1 MITPDP
7 DPSHTDGRGR
17 LSALLR
23 LWPFTR
29 PYRKLIALTFSAALA
44 ATLAQLA
51 VPLITAAVVDG
62 PIASGDRAGL
72 IPLLGLALVFGV
84 AEAALFF
91 LRRWAMNQSCLRLE
105 RDLRDTVYG
114 RLQRLPVAFHD
125 RWASGQLLSRATT
138 DLGTVRRF
146 VGFGAVFLAVNLVT
160 CAVVAV
166 LLIVTYWPLG
176 LAVLLTTVPLS
187 VLALRW
193 ERRYNVQ
200 SRSVQDQQ
208 GELTT
213 DIEEAVQ
220 GIRVVKSLGRSGL
233 VFDRYE
239 AKARHLRTLQLQKV
253 RTLALLWCVFELHP
267 QVTLAV
273 ILVGGALAVHAGAL
287 TVGGL
292 VGFVA
297 LFTVLLWP
305 ILSLGFLFAFAQET
319 ASACDRIGELLDAPI
334 TVTDRPG
341 VQPASLGSPARL
353 RFESA
358 GFTYPGS
365 AAPVL
370 DGVDLDLEPGETV
383 ALVGATG
390 SGKTTLTA
398 LVGRLYDV
406 TAGRITLD
414 GIDVRDLPL
423 AQLRSVVAP
432 AFEDATLFSMSVR
445 ENLTLGRPDAADAD
459 LEEALRVAQAEF
471 VHDLPW
477 GLDTR
482 IGEQGLSLS
491 GGQRQRLAL
500 ARAVLGRPSV
510 LILDDPLSA
519 LDVHTESLVE
529 AALREVLAGTTA
541 LVVAHRPST
550 VLLADR
556 VALLAEG
563 RIAAVGRHSD
573 LLAEVPAYRDLLA
586 QDSELAEVLS

>member
-1 MITPDP
+1 MNTAPHSPPD
-7 DPSHTDGRGR
+7 DRGR

-23 LWPFTR
+23 LWPFAR
-29 PYRKLIALTFSAALA
+29 PYRGLIVLTFSAALL

-51 VPLITAAVVDG
+51 VPLLTEAVIDG
-62 PIASGDRAGL
+62 PIADGDRRGL
-72 IPLLGLALVFGV
+72 IPLLGLALLFGV
-84 AEAALFF
+84 AEASLFF
-91 LRRWAMNQSCLRLE
+91 LRRWAMNRSCLRIE
-105 RDLRDTVYG
+105 RDLRDTLYQ

-138 DLGTVRRF
+138 DVSTVRRF
-146 VGFGAVFLAVNLVT
+146 VGFAAVFLAVNLIT
-160 CAVVAV
+160 CVVV
-166 LLIVTYWPLG
+166 LTLLLVTYWPLG
-176 LAVLLTTVPLS
+176 LAVLLTTLPLS
-187 VLALRW
+187 ALALRW
-193 ERRYNVQ
+193 ERRYNIQ
-200 SRSVQDQQ
+200 SRLVQDEQ

-213 DIEEAVQ
+213 DVEEAVQ
-220 GIRVVKSLGRSGL
+220 GIRVVKSLGRGRL
-233 VFDRYE
+233 VFDRYD
-239 AKARHLRTLQLQKV
+239 AKATRLRRLELDKV
-253 RTLALLWCVFELHP
+253 RTLALLWCIFEFHP
-267 QVTLAV
+267 QVTLAM
-273 ILVGGALAVHAGAL
+273 ILVGGAVAVNTGAL

-341 VQPASLGSPARL
+341 VVPALLDSPARL
-353 RFESA
+353 RFEGVGFAHA
-358 GFTYPGS
+358 GS
-365 AAPVL
+365 DSPVL
-370 DGVDLDLEPGETV
+370 DGVDLDIAPGETV

-398 LVGRLYDV
+398 LVGRLFDV
-406 TAGRITLD
+406 TAGRVTVD
-414 GIDVRDLPL
+414 GVDVRDLPL
-423 AQLRSVVAP
+423 AQLRSVVAT

-445 ENLTLGRPDAADAD
+445 ENLTLGRPGATDAD
-459 LEEALRVAQAEF
+459 VEEALQVAQAEF

-510 LILDDPLSA
+510 LVLDDPLSA
-519 LDVHTESLVE
+519 LDVHTEALVE
-529 AALREVLAGTTA
+529 RALRDVLAATTA

-556 VALLAEG
+556 VALLAGG
-563 RIAAVGRHSD
+563 RIAAVGTHSE

-586 QDSELAEVLS
+586 QDSELVEVPS

>member
-1 MITPDP
+1 MDTAPP
-7 DPSHTDGRGR
+7 HPPAVERGR

-23 LWPFTR
+23 LWPYAR
-29 PYRKLIALTFSAALA
+29 PYRWLLALTFAAALL
-44 ATLAQLA
+44 ATLTQLA

-62 PIASGDRAGL
+62 PLADGDRAGL
-72 IPLLGLALVFGV
+72 VPLIGLALVFGV

-91 LRRWAMNQSCLRLE
+91 LRRWAMNHSSLRLE
-105 RDLRDTVYG
+105 RDLRDALYQ
-114 RLQRLPVAFHD
+114 RLQRLPVSFHD

-138 DLGTVRRF
+138 DMSTIRRF
-146 VGFGAVFLAVNLVT
+146 VGFGGVFLAVNLIT
-160 CAVVAV
+160 CVVV
-166 LLIVTYWPLG
+166 LTLLLLTYWPLG
-176 LAVLLTTVPLS
+176 LAVLLTTVPLT
-187 VLALRW
+187 VAGLRW
-193 ERRYNVQ
+193 EKRYNAQ
-200 SRSVQDQQ
+200 SRLVQDEQ
-208 GELTT
+208 GDLAT
-213 DIEEAVQ
+213 DVEEAVQ

-233 VFDRYE
+233 VFDRYD
-239 AKARHLRTLQLQKV
+239 AKATALRRMELRKV
-253 RTLALLWCVFELHP
+253 RTLALLWCIFELHP
-267 QVTLAV
+267 QATLAV
-273 ILVGGALAVHAGAL
+273 ILLGGAFAVDSGAL

-297 LFTVLLWP
+297 LFTVLMWP

-319 ASACDRIGELLDAPI
+319 ASACDRIGELLDEPV

-341 VQPASLGSPARL
+341 ARPAAIGSPARL
-353 RFESA
+353 RFEGV
-358 GFTYPGS
+358 GFTHPGS
-365 AAPVL
+365 STPVL
-370 DGVDLDLEPGETV
+370 DGIDLDVAPGETV

-406 TAGRITLD
+406 TAGRVTLD
-414 GIDVRDLPL
+414 GVDVRDMPL
-423 AQLRSVVAP
+423 DQVRSLVST

-445 ENLTLGRPDAADAD
+445 ENLTLGRPDATDAD
-459 LEEALRVAQAEF
+459 VDEALRVARAGF

-477 GLDTR
+477 GLATR

-510 LILDDPLSA
+510 LVLDDPLSA
-519 LDVHTESLVE
+519 LDVHTEALVE
-529 AALREVLAGTTA
+529 RALREVLAGTTA

-556 VALLAEG
+556 VALLSGG

-586 QDSELAEVLS
+586 QDSEPAEVLS

>member
-1 MITPDP
+1 MNTAPHAAPPD
-7 DPSHTDGRGR
+7 DRGR

-23 LWPFTR
+23 LWPFAR
-29 PYRKLIALTFSAALA
+29 PYRGLIVLTFTAALL

-51 VPLITAAVVDG
+51 VPLLTAAVVDG
-62 PIASGDRAGL
+62 PIADGDRWAL
-72 IPLLGLALVFGV
+72 VPLLGLALIFGV

-91 LRRWAMNQSCLRLE
+91 LRRWAMNRSSLRIE
-105 RDLRDTVYG
+105 RDLRDALYQ

-125 RWASGQLLSRATT
+125 RWGSGQLLSRAST
-138 DLGTVRRF
+138 DVSTIRRF
-146 VGFGAVFLAVNLVT
+146 VGFAAVFLAVNLIT
-160 CAVVAV
+160 CVVV
-166 LLIVTYWPLG
+166 LALLLVTYWPLG
-176 LAVLLTTVPLS
+176 LAVLLTTVPLTF
-187 VLALRW
+187 LGLRW

-200 SRSVQDQQ
+200 SRRVQDQQ

-213 DIEEAVQ
+213 DVEEAVQ
-220 GIRVVKSLGRSGL
+220 GIRVIKSLGRSGL
-233 VFDRYE
+233 VFDRYD
-239 AKARHLRTLQLQKV
+239 AKATALRRMELQKV
-253 RTLALLWCVFELHP
+253 RTLALLWCIFELHP
-267 QVTLAV
+267 QATLAV
-273 ILVGGALAVHAGAL
+273 ILVGGAVAVNTGAL

-319 ASACDRIGELLDAPI
+319 ASACDRIGELLDEPV

-341 VQPASLGSPARL
+341 VRPATIGSPARL
-353 RFESA
+353 RFDA
-358 GFTYPGS
+358 VGFTHPGS
-365 AAPVL
+365 ATPVL
-370 DGVDLDLEPGETV
+370 DAIDLDVAPGETV

-398 LVGRLYDV
+398 LAGRLYDV
-406 TAGRITLD
+406 TSGRVTLD
-414 GIDVRDLPL
+414 GVDLRDMPLDQVRTVV
-423 AQLRSVVAP
+423 SV

-445 ENLTLGRPDAADAD
+445 ENLALGRPGATDAEID
-459 LEEALRVAQAEF
+459 EALQVAQAEF

-519 LDVHTESLVE
+519 LDVHTEALVE
-529 AALREVLAGTTA
+529 RALRDVLAQTTA

-556 VALLAEG
+556 VALLSGG
-563 RIAAVGRHSD
+563 RITAIGRHSD
-573 LLAEVPAYRDLLA
+573 LLAEVPEYRDLLA
-586 QDSELAEVLS
+586 QESELVEAVS